1 MWRSRPDAA
10 GRAGAGH
17 KLDLK
22 WPGGAGLA
30 TSRTL
35 ERVKASTRGEL
46 HVSPRPSSDLCP
58 TYTLPSPGSQ
68 PRPAPGTQPNP
79 AQARSNPNPSPGPAG
94 RELATSRTLDGVK
107 ASTRGEFHVSPR
119 LSSDLC
125 PTCALPSPGPRQALS
140 PARPRLPSPSQP
152 CRIWRA
158 RAAVCEGVRPTFTP
172 TASRASAFA
181 AAVPEEP
188 DTIAPACPMVLPSGA
203 VNPAT

>member
-1 MWRSRPDAA
+1 MARR
-10 GRAGAGH
+10 GGAGH
-17 KLDLK
+17 KSDPRTHQRLHKRRIPRFTPPIVRLVPDLHSPK
-22 WPGGAGLA
+22 PRLPAQARPWHSAQPGPGAQQPKSQPRPGGAGLA

-35 ERVKASTRGEL
+35 ERINAST
-46 HVSPRPSSDLCP
+46 S
-58 TYTLPSPGSQ
+58 
-68 PRPAPGTQPNP
+68 
-79 AQARSNPNPSPGPAG
+79 
-94 RELATSRTLDGVK
+94 
-107 ASTRGEFHVSPR
+107 GEFHVSPR

-181 AAVPEEP
+181 VAVPEEP